1 MGNDGEFMSWLHMV
15 EIYNY
20 VYQPCFSLISLILSV
35 SIYMYLSLSLVFSYF
50 SFFTLI
56 YSHFPIRRAS
66 LVSHPDIHFRQ
77 SYRRP
82 LPRTI
87 LYDCYLRLLLLRGDG
102 YRYCMA
108 AAHRETIL
116 TGKKTGGTLRY
127 ESCNLSR
134 FFSRSN
140 LQFDQITSLGI
151 YSTEAFNCL
160 SIVYLLIVGFL
171 INYVYTELT
180 VSV

>member
-1 MGNDGEFMSWLHMV
+1 MSPVISFAINDSPIIGNDGEFMSRLHMV

-20 VYQPCFSLISLILSV
+20 VYQLRFSLISLIR
-35 SIYMYLSLSLVFSYF
+35 LSLFVYILFSLSFSCFLISVCF

-66 LVSHPDIHFRQ
+66 LVCHPHIHFRQ

-116 TGKKTGGTLRY
+116 TREKTGGTLRY

-134 FFSRSN
+134 FSK
-140 LQFDQITSLGI
+140 
-151 YSTEAFNCL
+151 
-160 SIVYLLIVGFL
+160 
-171 INYVYTELT
+171 
-180 VSV
+180 